1 MELVRTFPNEKSR
14 NQEFIHS
21 VSGNETWRKF
31 KRPAF
36 RRRGGNQIAFFILI
50 EDKVE
55 EKGGRTQTRKEKPLV
70 TF

>member
-1 MELVRTFPNEKSR
+1 MSAQALNIDAYPLSLWN
-14 NQEFIHS
+14 
-21 VSGNETWRKF
+21 F
-31 KRPAF
+31 KGPAF